1 MSFFKE
7 NNGRLLKASIIGI
20 LSVAVITAVLLCVGA
35 VVLNYM
41 SGIPYGLLDYL
52 TLACLAIG
60 VLIGSYIAAA
70 IMRSGGLMIGLIVGA
85 VILLINLAFGF
96 GFGDGN
102 IGILT
107 AIRTGVLLLCG
118 AAGGIKGV
126 NRKERIRIK

>member
-7 NNGRLLKASIIGI
+7 NSGRIWIACAVGIISSIC
-20 LSVAVITAVLLCVGA
+20 ITTVLMCICA

-70 IMRSGGLMIGLIVGA
+70 IMKSGGLMIGLIVGT
-85 VILLINLAFGF
+85 VILLITLAFGF

-107 AIRTGVLLLCG
+107 AIRAGVLLLCG

>member
-7 NNGRLLKASIIGI
+7 NSGRIWIACAVGIISSIC
-20 LSVAVITAVLLCVGA
+20 ITTVLMCICA

-70 IMRSGGLMIGLIVGA
+70 IMKSGGLMIGLIVGT
-85 VILLINLAFGF
+85 VILLIILVCGF
-96 GFGDGN
+96 CIGN
-102 IGILT
+102 ESIGIMT
-107 AIRTGVLLLCG
+107 AIRAGVLLLCG

>member
-70 IMRSGGLMIGLIVGA
+70 IMKSGGLMIGLIVGT
-85 VILLINLAFGF
+85 VILLIILVCGF
-96 GFGDGN
+96 CIGN
-102 IGILT
+102 ESIGIMT
-107 AIRTGVLLLCG
+107 AIRAGVLLLCG
-118 AAGGIKGV
+118 AAGGSKGV